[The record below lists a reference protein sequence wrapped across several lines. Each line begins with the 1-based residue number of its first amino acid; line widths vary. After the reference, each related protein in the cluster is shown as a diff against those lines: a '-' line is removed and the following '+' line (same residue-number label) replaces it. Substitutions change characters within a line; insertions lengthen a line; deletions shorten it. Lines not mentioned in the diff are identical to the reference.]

1 MKIAATSVGG
11 LVRAEARERRQRH
24 DFPGPS
30 ASVATAP
37 RIERIL
43 LGGALVVT
51 IGALSVTQARGAV
64 NPEPDPYPSGAT
76 APAPA
81 PDPHPSA
88 TRSAPRVQPEPD
100 PVARSSVPKT
110 QRAPEPT
117 LAPAPVPST
126 RSVTA
131 EDESATV
138 RPSTPQQR
146 RTTPTRTQKPN
157 SRATPAAKKQ
167 TRTAPPPTADR
178 KAPEKKTTTVAA
190 PAVAAAAAST
200 RARPLALAG
209 LALFALVLASS
220 SLLYLVASNDRWGA
234 KTR

>member
-1 MKIAATSVGG
+1 MQIAATSFGG

-37 RIERIL
+37 RIERLL

-88 TRSAPRVQPEPD
+88 TGSAPKVQPKPD
-100 PVARSSVPKT
+100 PVATSSVPKI
-110 QRAPEPT
+110 QRAPAPT
-117 LAPAPVPST
+117 PAPAPVPST
-126 RSVTA
+126 RGVTA
-131 EDESATV
+131 EDESDV
-138 RPSTPQQR
+138 RSSTPQQR

-167 TRTAPPPTADR
+167 TRTAPPPTADN
-178 KAPEKKTTTVAA
+178 KAPKKTTTSVAA

-200 RARPLALAG
+200 HARTLALAG